1 MNFDELLTSDNNNI
15 QELAQ
20 KACEL
25 KLLLDSQQISEEEF
39 AELLS
44 DLKNLKYIDG
54 QMNQLILM
62 NDLKNVVNAIEQVR
76 SWAP

>member
-39 AELLS
+39 AELLG

-62 NDLKNVVNAIEQVR
+62 NDLKNVFNAIEQVR